1 MNPMTPRMKPS
12 KHAASAFPMLRLFK
26 SLGWLAAVLMTAQ
39 VAPGF
44 SLLGPIANAG
54 DAYQTDT
61 LSYNLPGDIGAPKN
75 LGEEYRLNTPQNYYA
90 CDSTFL
96 DYFGSNGLWAV
107 DQAFAAFNS
116 LSNVSSYSADLS
128 EFPLDSQR
136 LNYTAQALRLLDLKS
151 TVMSYI
157 IEHMGLAES
166 DRWTWALRARIS
178 TPVQCLFEYHVI
190 QRNFDPITWEPTRY
204 VNGARYTYYITD
216 GCPVVQQADAVEV
229 LVDPLTSQY
238 SAVASWGLGEGG
250 FYSTLTRDDM
260 GGLRYLYRANNMNVE
275 QPPAAS
281 LLYQTN
287 LNPQLIYGSNL
298 TLLAEQALTND
309 APALA
314 ALYPGL
320 LILGTTNYFVNTYIT
335 NITTYVT
342 NFPWAPAGS
351 SNIVYVTNLTP
362 TVQTRYRHSFGN
374 IEVVRFVNGQWTTI
388 PVTDI
393 TTLQGTS
400 LVQIRTITLTVPPWS
415 PVPGTLVTNTETV
428 TFYTNRVVGEFFILP
443 TNSCALSIIAAQ
455 LTNVVVNTNIF
466 YQNTNLVYTTNFD
479 GSSNITSQVISQEWV
494 DYFISHVFVINNVEC
509 VTNNAELRQGIEKVS
524 YIRRDYDSL
533 LGRFFVPITNDYSMT
548 AMIRN
553 QPVKQYFRRV
563 VLAPDIL
570 IQAQD
575 LDLLALVRSI
585 NFGASNLLST
595 LAGPGTIEP
604 FSTLSLNKI
613 GPTRVNI
620 GFGGFEDETTA
631 ILTNFVWGSFD
642 GSTNPPVVYPIGTS
656 IRDLEDRIFIDVQPP
671 ASRLP
676 NGRVGVDYGDF
687 FEGLSVTGGQPP
699 YTWSSV
705 GPLPAGL
712 YLSPYGDED
721 QRVGIYGTPVSA
733 GLKQFVIRL
742 TDAGG
747 RYVDVPYT
755 VLIVQ

>member
-1 MNPMTPRMKPS
+1 MTHPMKRLN
-12 KHAASAFPMLRLFK
+12 HAASAFPMLRLFK
-26 SLGWLAAVLMTAQ
+26 FLGWLAAVMLTAPM
-39 VAPGF
+39 APGF
-44 SLLGPIANAG
+44 SLLGPIGNAG
-54 DAYQTDT
+54 DAYQTPT
-61 LSYNLPGDIGAPKN
+61 LSYGLPGDIGAPKN

-90 CDSTFL
+90 CDSSFL

-116 LSNVSSYSADLS
+116 LSNVSSYSPDLS
-128 EFPLDSQR
+128 EFPLDAQR
-136 LNYTAQALRLLDLKS
+136 MNYTAQALRLLDLKS
-151 TVMSYI
+151 AVMSYI
-157 IEHMGLAES
+157 IEHMGLAEP

-190 QRNFDPITWEPTRY
+190 QRNFDPLTWEPTRY
-204 VNGARYTYYITD
+204 VNGARYTYNIVD
-216 GCPVVQQADAVEV
+216 LCPTADVADAVEV
-229 LVDPLTSQY
+229 LVDPLTAQY
-238 SAVASWGLGEGG
+238 TAVAAWGVGEGG

-260 GGLRYLYRANNMNVE
+260 GGLRYLYRTNNLNVE

-298 TLLAEQALTND
+298 TLLAEQAMTND
-309 APALA
+309 AAALA
-314 ALYPGL
+314 ALYPG
-320 LILGTTNYFVNTYIT
+320 IQIIGTTNYFVNTYIT
-335 NITTYVT
+335 NVTSYVT
-342 NFPWAPAGS
+342 NFPWAPVGS

-362 TVQTRYRHSFGN
+362 TVETRYRHSFGN
-374 IEVVRFVNGQWTTI
+374 IEVVRFVNGQWTTM

-393 TTLQGTS
+393 TTLRGTS
-400 LVQIRTITLTVPPWS
+400 LVQIRTITVTVPPWS
-415 PVPGTLVTNTETV
+415 PVPGTLVTNTDTV

-443 TNSCALSIIAAQ
+443 TNSCALSIIASQ

-466 YQNTNLVYTTNFD
+466 FQNTNLVYTTNFD
-479 GSSNITSQVISQEWV
+479 GSSNITSQVISQEWI
-494 DYFISHVFVINNVEC
+494 DYFTSHVFVINNVEC

-524 YIRRDYDSL
+524 FIRRDYDSL

-570 IQAQD
+570 IQAED
-575 LDLLALVRSI
+575 LDLLAYVRSI

-604 FSTLSLNKI
+604 FSTLSVNKI

-656 IRDLEDRIFIDVQPP
+656 IKDLEERIFIDVQPP

-712 YLSPYGDED
+712 YLAPYGEED
-721 QRVGIYGTPVSA
+721 QRLGIYGTPA
-733 GLKQFVIRL
+733 TPGLKQFVIRL